1 MHVNVRYNKIVIITQ
16 LCVAYN
22 KNVILS
28 HVTVLSVFED
38 LDQKFFFEPIRW
50 EQGPSY
56 CLTWLSLA
64 NKSKSWLA
72 GFYVS
77 MHVEIVNLK

>member
-38 LDQKFFFEPIRW
+38 LDKKNFFLNQSGESKVHPI
-50 EQGPSY
+50 
-56 CLTWLSLA
+56 
-64 NKSKSWLA
+64 
-72 GFYVS
+72 V
-77 MHVEIVNLK
+77 

>member
-38 LDQKFFFEPIRW
+38 LDQICFGGQTAAFAR
-50 EQGPSY
+50 
-56 CLTWLSLA
+56 L
-64 NKSKSWLA
+64 
-72 GFYVS
+72 
-77 MHVEIVNLK
+77 

>member
-38 LDQKFFFEPIRW
+38 LDQIFFFWTNQVRARSILLFN
-50 EQGPSY
+50 
-56 CLTWLSLA
+56 LTLI
-64 NKSKSWLA
+64 
-72 GFYVS
+72 GQ
-77 MHVEIVNLK
+77 

>member
-1 MHVNVRYNKIVIITQ
+1 MHVNVRYNKILIVTQ

-38 LDQKFFFEPIRW
+38 LDQIFFFLNQSGESKVYPI
-50 EQGPSY
+50 
-56 CLTWLSLA
+56 
-64 NKSKSWLA
+64 
-72 GFYVS
+72 V
-77 MHVEIVNLK
+77 

>member
-38 LDQKFFFEPIRW
+38 LDQIFFFLNQSGESKVHPI
-50 EQGPSY
+50 
-56 CLTWLSLA
+56 
-64 NKSKSWLA
+64 
-72 GFYVS
+72 V
-77 MHVEIVNLK
+77 

>member
-38 LDQKFFFEPIRW
+38 LDQKLFFLNQSGESKVHPI
-50 EQGPSY
+50 
-56 CLTWLSLA
+56 
-64 NKSKSWLA
+64 
-72 GFYVS
+72 V
-77 MHVEIVNLK
+77 